1 MSVAC
6 PDEVLDVAAKGDE
19 PVRATQEEMVNAIRV
34 LAADAVQKAK
44 SGHPGMP
51 MGMAT
56 AATVLWT
63 RFLRF
68 DPTAPHWEDRD
79 RFVLSAGHGSM
90 LLYSL
95 LYLVG
100 YPDMTAEEI
109 RNFRQLGS
117 KTPGHPEHNLTGGVE
132 TTTGPLAQGLGNAV
146 GMALAERLRN
156 ARWGDDV
163 VNHYTYCVVG
173 DGCLMEGLSQ
183 ESISLAGFLRLS
195 RLIVLWDDNRIS
207 IDGPTS
213 LTTLDNQLA
222 RFEACGWDAQT
233 VDGDDAEAVA
243 AAIAKARLSDKPS
256 LIDCRTTIGRGA
268 PNKEGTAATHGAP
281 LGEDEV
287 AGVRE
292 NLNWPYPPFVVPQ
305 HILDAWRQAG
315 RRCVGER
322 EAWEARFDALEPE
335 RQAEFK
341 RTSVGK
347 LGPGWQAPLNE
358 FKQRLATEQPKWA
371 TRKASGEA
379 LKILTET
386 FPEMIGGSADLSESV
401 CTKTDSMPELV
412 AGDYTGRY
420 IHYGVREHAMAA
432 VMNGMALHGGFIPYG
447 GTFLV
452 FADYMRGGM
461 RMSAL
466 MEQRVIYVLTHDSI
480 GLGEDGPTHQPS
492 ETLAGLRVMPNMLV
506 FRPADAVE
514 TFECWVI
521 ALTEYDMPSCLVL
534 TRQAVPAVRV
544 EHESVNLCARGAYVM
559 REAEGGDR
567 QVTLFAT
574 GSEVHVAVQAR
585 EILQADGIPTAVVSM
600 PCWELFDIQH
610 PKYRNE
616 VLGPDWLNCVRVAVE
631 AAISP
636 GWDKY
641 IGENGVFVGLKGFGL
656 SAPGEVLFKHFGI
669 TAENVAWQAKEANL
683 VRLAAGGRRG
693 GRPGMDVVM

>member
-616 VLGPDWLNCVRVAVE
+616 VLGPDWPNCVRVAVE

-669 TAENVAWQAKEANL
+669 TAENVARQAKEANL